1 MTKSVLQRRHYIC
14 DCIRM
19 GFMAIGDLKME
30 KFSAKRR
37 NIPFFP
43 VFWAKFEKSLFWAY
57 FASKRSKISPGGLD
71 RSVLVYRFRQK
82 KNFLKISIFGR
93 FRSNLPNL
101 AQFLKNQEKCYKIAK
116 MTFFRNLKV
125 LFEAP

>member
-1 MTKSVLQRRHYIC
+1 MDKKEILDTINKILSKGILELGPEV
-14 DCIRM
+14 
-19 GFMAIGDLKME
+19 E
-30 KFSAKRR
+30 
-37 NIPFFP
+37 
-43 VFWAKFEKSLFWAY
+43 KFEKSLFWAY
-57 FASKRSKISPGGLD
+57 FASKRSKISQGGLD
-71 RSVLVYRFRQK
+71 RSVLVYRFQQK

>member
-1 MTKSVLQRRHYIC
+1 
-14 DCIRM
+14 M

-37 NIPFFP
+37 NIPFFT

-71 RSVLVYRFRQK
+71 RSVLGYRFRQK
-82 KNFLKISIFGR
+82 NNFLKISIFGR

-116 MTFFRNLKV
+116 MTFFRNMKV